1 MSVCST
7 LIGGSAVLAMAV
19 GGPVSAIQSPDLDRH
34 AVAATDIAFQA
45 AVKRRDLA
53 TMDRILHEDFVLALG
68 DGQTL
73 TKAQLLA
80 REHFV
85 TYEQQDED
93 SGTQTVRVYGDTAI
107 VTARLW
113 LKGVGPNGTF
123 DRRLWFSDTYIRTAS
138 GWRYA
143 FAQASLPLPPAREE
157 QD

>member
-1 MSVCST
+1 MSVRSI
-7 LIGGSAVLAMAV
+7 LIGGSSALVMSVA
-19 GGPVSAIQSPDLDRH
+19 GPVSAIQSPDEDRQT
-34 AVAATDIAFQA
+34 VAAIDVAFQA

-53 TMDRILHEDFVLALG
+53 TMDRILHDDFVLALG

-80 REHFV
+80 RERHV

-93 SGTQTVRVYGDTAI
+93 PGTQTVRVYGDTAV

-113 LKGVGPNGTF
+113 LKGVGPNGAF
-123 DRRLWFSDTYIRTAS
+123 DRRLWFSDTYIRTES

-143 FAQASLPLPPAREE
+143 FAQASLPLPAGT
-157 QD
+157 